1 MTAQRTPTN
10 VKDNA
15 PGAAWVKDTWSRL
28 SASVEGPKLVPVKT
42 TVFWQMCNNRSR
54 WWSMAS
60 QQHQHQGAGQQLTP
74 PRVFSVV
81 TEGVTFRTAGG
92 MYDDT

>member
-1 MTAQRTPTN
+1 MGHGSKKP
-10 VKDNA
+10 
-15 PGAAWVKDTWSRL
+15 AALKRARL
-28 SASVEGPKLVPVKT
+28 GRRRDERHVKT
-42 TVFWQMCNNRSR
+42 TLVPNCSIQVIHR
-54 WWSMAS
+54 A
-60 QQHQHQGAGQQLTP
+60 LTP

>member
-1 MTAQRTPTN
+1 MN

-15 PGAAWVKDTWSRL
+15 SGAAWVKDTWSRL

-42 TVFWQMCNNRSR
+42 TVSCPSKQEERHVKTLVPNC
-54 WWSMAS
+54 SMQVIDRA
-60 QQHQHQGAGQQLTP
+60 LTP
-74 PRVFSVV
+74 PRVLSVV